1 LTPSRAIVAAAA
13 LACLA
18 ALTARPAGAQVLR
31 FEVNGSVFSPDGDGT
46 QDTTRVV
53 YALADSVL
61 ALSVVVFEADSTT
74 PVDTLRA
81 PLPDRPAGNRTLVW
95 KGRKWDGS
103 PAPEGSYIVT
113 LRAVGVTPPDVVR
126 SLPVFVDLTPPSIQI
141 LSAVPDPYAPGAP
154 GAPASLSISFVVAD
168 ASPVSVG
175 RPPDE
180 LTSAFT
186 DPAHEAVD
194 PASLTTTPPFTGGSG
209 AYIMAWNAASQ
220 VTALADGEYGVTLT
234 VNDVA
239 GYTNS
244 STYHFE
250 IDTRAPEVKATSLT
264 DNSVLRVPP
273 DSLDGYAYDARGI
286 DSLAVKYA
294 AARPY
299 QPVTSVYV
307 RDDSLRFAVPLAD
320 SVAAEGQHRLYFR
333 AVDGVGRTTVYQ
345 FTVTVD
351 LTAPAPPALTPFDG
365 KSYGSTYM
373 LSGTY
378 NDGGDT
384 RSVVRILR
392 NGEVVDSLTTLV
404 SKSPF
409 TTPVRLLPGRNEL
422 VAVLRDGAFN
432 ASAPSNTVVV
442 RFESGAGLFM
452 PVPFTPGAS
461 FDLNAPR
468 AARGAA
474 VRVYDVTGDL
484 VARFEDAQARQF
496 YSFPWDGLNG
506 SGIDTKKGPLV
517 AVASLDYDDGT
528 RDVFRKVFLFD
539 PGAP

>member
-1 LTPSRAIVAAAA
+1 
-13 LACLA
+13 
-18 ALTARPAGAQVLR
+18 
-31 FEVNGSVFSPDGDGT
+31 
-46 QDTTRVV
+46 
-53 YALADSVL
+53 
-61 ALSVVVFEADSTT
+61 
-74 PVDTLRA
+74 
-81 PLPDRPAGNRTLVW
+81 
-95 KGRKWDGS
+95 
-103 PAPEGSYIVT
+103 
-113 LRAVGVTPPDVVR
+113 
-126 SLPVFVDLTPPSIQI
+126 
-141 LSAVPDPYAPGAP
+141 
-154 GAPASLSISFVVAD
+154 
-168 ASPVSVG
+168 
-175 RPPDE
+175 
-180 LTSAFT
+180 
-186 DPAHEAVD
+186 
-194 PASLTTTPPFTGGSG
+194 
-209 AYIMAWNAASQ
+209 
-220 VTALADGEYGVTLT
+220 
-234 VNDVA
+234 
-239 GYTNS
+239 
-244 STYHFE
+244 
-250 IDTRAPEVKATSLT
+250 
-264 DNSVLRVPP
+264 
-273 DSLDGYAYDARGI
+273 
-286 DSLAVKYA
+286 
-294 AARPY
+294 
-299 QPVTSVYV
+299 
-307 RDDSLRFAVPLAD
+307 
-320 SVAAEGQHRLYFR
+320 
-333 AVDGVGRTTVYQ
+333 VDGVGRTTVNQ

-528 RDVFRKVFLFD
+528 RDVFRKVFLFE